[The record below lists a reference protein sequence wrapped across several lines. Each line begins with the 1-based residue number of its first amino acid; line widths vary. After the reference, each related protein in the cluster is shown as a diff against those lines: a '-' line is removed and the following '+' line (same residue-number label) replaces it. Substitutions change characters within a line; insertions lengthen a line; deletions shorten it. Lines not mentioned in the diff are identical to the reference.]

1 MQEGHVLEHKKASSA
16 GLKGVCYIQ
25 GGRKILTKK

>member
-16 GLKGVCYIQ
+16 GLKDVCYIQ
-25 GGRKILTKK
+25 RG